1 MPPEGVWEMRSNP
14 TTMVTVEGAWSDEE
28 AETFL
33 DEAVVPARIGC
44 HNPAGGLWML
54 SLWYRYRDGR
64 LQCATSKDADVVGFL
79 RKNDEI
85 CFEVS
90 TNRPPYMGVRGAG
103 RATLEGDG
111 AKDVLRS
118 LVDRYLGTREAE
130 MAQWL
135 LREEREE
142 VCISIEPSRMYTWD
156 FTQRMHGAIAESPAA
171 RDEPQSP
178 KY

>member
-1 MPPEGVWEMRSNP
+1 MRPND
-14 TTMVTVEGAWSDEE
+14 TAMVTVEGAWSEQE

-33 DEAVVPARIGC
+33 DEAVVPARLGC
-44 HNPAGGLWML
+44 HNPTGGLWML
-54 SLWYRYRDGR
+54 SLWYRYRDER
-64 LQCATSKDADVVGFL
+64 LQCATSSDADVVGFL
-79 RKNDEI
+79 RKNDEV

-103 RATLEGDG
+103 QATLEPDG

-135 LREEREE
+135 LRDEREE
-142 VCISIEPSRMYTWD
+142 VCISIDPSRMYTWD
-156 FTQRMHGAIAESPAA
+156 FTPRMAAVVENSPAA
-171 RDEPQSP
+171 QDEPTSP